1 MSKKKGSQ
9 PLTLIVVPHDE
20 RPPISFRFPTWLVP
34 LLSLLTVTTVAGFAV
49 VGAHSLRL
57 AQEVAALRQDRQL
70 QQAREREMRS
80 TILVQQDEVRGLSSL
95 VSGFETELASVN
107 NLSAEVREI
116 IGLPAPESTPEPLV
130 TTYSE
135 AAYRSMAA
143 DARLSTAGYEGR
155 GGGLTAEISDKGMDA
170 AVEQS
175 QQIIEMQNAVPSML
189 RELAELRDEVLVRMA
204 KIEPEKRTNL
214 DDLEFQLR
222 LLAAA
227 PHRWP
232 TDIRRISSK
241 FGYRSLLGKLEFHN
255 GIDIPMW
262 FGTQVLATADGV
274 VISAGWDG
282 GLGWAVEVQHEMG
295 FTTTYGHTSK
305 LLVKKGDEVK
315 AGEAIALSGN
325 SGRSTG
331 PHLHYEMRLNNIPV
345 DPLKY
350 LDADRPYVIEK

>member
-1 MSKKKGSQ
+1 MPKKKGSQ

-34 LLSLLTVTTVAGFAV
+34 LLSLIVVATLACFV
-49 VGAHSLRL
+49 VLGAHSVRL
-57 AQEVAALRQDRQL
+57 TQEVVALRQDRQL
-70 QQAREREMRS
+70 QQSREREMRS
-80 TILVQQDEVRGLSSL
+80 TILVQQDEVRGLTSL
-95 VSGFETELASVN
+95 VADFQAELASVN
-107 NLSAEVREI
+107 SLTAEVREI
-116 IGLPAPESTPEPLV
+116 IGLPAPENTAEPYV

-135 AAYRSMAA
+135 AAYQSMAA
-143 DARLSTAGYEGR
+143 DLRLASAGYEGR
-155 GGGLTAEISDKGMDA
+155 GGGLTAEIPDKGMEVALD
-170 AVEQS
+170 QS
-175 QQIIEMQNAVPSML
+175 QQIIEMQNSLPDML
-189 RELAELRDEVLVRMA
+189 RELANLRDEVLVRVA
-204 KIEPEKRTNL
+204 KIEPEKRTTP

-241 FGYRSLLGKLEFHN
+241 FGYRSLLGKFEFHN

-262 FGTQVLATADGV
+262 FGSKIVATGDGI

-305 LLVKKGDEVK
+305 LLVKKGEEVST
-315 AGEAIALSGN
+315 GEVIALSGN

-331 PHLHYEMRLNNIPV
+331 PHLHYEMRLNNVPV

-350 LDADRPYVIEK
+350 LDTDRPYIIEK

>member
-1 MSKKKGSQ
+1 MPKKKGSQ

-34 LLSLLTVTTVAGFAV
+34 LLSLLTVLTVVSFAV

-57 AQEVAALRQDRQL
+57 TQEVAALRQDRQL

-95 VSGFETELASVN
+95 VSGFETELANVN

-116 IGLPAPESTPEPLV
+116 IGLPAPKSTPEPLV

-135 AAYRSMAA
+135 VAYRSMAA
-143 DARLSTAGYEGR
+143 DARLSSAGYEGR
-155 GGGLTAEISDKGMDA
+155 GGGLSAEVSDRGMDA
-170 AVEQS
+170 ALEQS
-175 QQIIEMQNAVPSML
+175 QQIIDMQNAVPSML

-232 TDIRRISSK
+232 TGIRRISSK

-282 GLGWAVEVQHEMG
+282 GLGWAVAVQHEMG

-315 AGEAIALSGN
+315 AGEAVALSGN

>member
-1 MSKKKGSQ
+1 MPKKKGSQ

-20 RPPISFRFPTWLVP
+20 RPPVSFRFPTWIVP
-34 LLSLLTVTTVAGFAV
+34 LLTVLSVLVVAAFA
-49 VGAHSLRL
+49 AMAEHSLRL
-57 AQEVAALRQDRQL
+57 AQEVAALRQDREL
-70 QQAREREMRS
+70 QQSRERQMRS
-80 TILVQQDEVRGLSSL
+80 TILVQQDEVRGLTSL
-95 VSGFETELASVN
+95 VADFQTELASVN
-107 NLSAEVREI
+107 SLSAEVRQI
-116 IGLPAPESTPEPLV
+116 IGLPAPAATPSYQV

-135 AAYRSMAA
+135 TAYRSMAA
-143 DARLSTAGYEGR
+143 DERLSSATYEGR
-155 GGGLTAEISDKGMDA
+155 GGGLTEGISDKGMEVALD
-170 AVEQS
+170 QS
-175 QQIIEMQNAVPSML
+175 QQVIEMQNSLPSML
-189 RELAELRDEVLVRMA
+189 GELASLRDEVLLRVA
-204 KIEPEKRTNL
+204 KIEPEKRTNP

-232 TDIRRISSK
+232 NDIRRISSK
-241 FGYRSLLGKLEFHN
+241 FGYRALLGKFEFHN

-262 FGTQVLATADGV
+262 FGSKVYATGAGV

-282 GLGWAVEVQHEMG
+282 GLGWAVEIQHEMG

-315 AGEAIALSGN
+315 AGDPIALSGN

-331 PHLHYEMRLNNIPV
+331 PHLHYEMRLNNVPV

-350 LDADRPYVIEK
+350 LDTDRPYVLEK